1 MPDNKKNP
9 KPRMLSVEETNAML
23 EKEFAEQNSKAE
35 ESPPKEGES
44 KALDEAM
51 QTSPSKTEKVEEILS
66 EVNAMGS
73 DKRPLH
79 EPKGSYFP
87 TDSLETDE
95 NARKVRTNL
104 FWNSEKRFQN
114 PPLLLDDLKE
124 LGMCGDLSEDHGFVT
139 LSFKDAQRLVTHM
152 RMSEII
158 LNERIQNK
166 SKVKLENLKS
176 QINASNGTNVSALLE
191 QLEKVKA
198 TLAQKHSFH
207 SVGAFCD
214 EPVTDI
220 EGIIFFETLLLARAV
235 DWLATLSIDPDS
247 EVRRGTLSVFS
258 ELKAAYSTQKS
269 LHELYFH
276 QFDEKKLLE

>member
-44 KALDEAM
+44 KALDDAM

-104 FWNSEKRFQN
+104 F
-114 PPLLLDDLKE
+114 
-124 LGMCGDLSEDHGFVT
+124 G
-139 LSFKDAQRLVTHM
+139 
-152 RMSEII
+152 
-158 LNERIQNK
+158 
-166 SKVKLENLKS
+166 
-176 QINASNGTNVSALLE
+176 
-191 QLEKVKA
+191 
-198 TLAQKHSFH
+198 
-207 SVGAFCD
+207 
-214 EPVTDI
+214 
-220 EGIIFFETLLLARAV
+220 
-235 DWLATLSIDPDS
+235 
-247 EVRRGTLSVFS
+247 
-258 ELKAAYSTQKS
+258 TQKNGFKT
-269 LHELYFH
+269 HPYFLMTS
-276 QFDEKKLLE
+276 KS